1 MTEMHP
7 AKIPTNS
14 PSNTSETENPWGFS
28 SKLFICFKII
38 PSFSFHIHI
47 EFYFTTNYD
56 IMGKDFKKEVEKCRQ
71 LRMTGQIIKRRIT
84 KSHIIGNYTKKLWMN
99 ITLS

>member
-7 AKIPTNS
+7 AKIPTSS
-14 PSNTSETENPWGFS
+14 PSNTSETENLWGFS

-71 LRMTGQIIKRRIT
+71 LRMTGQII
-84 KSHIIGNYTKKLWMN
+84 
-99 ITLS
+99 

>member
-14 PSNTSETENPWGFS
+14 PSNTSETENPWA
-28 SKLFICFKII
+28 
-38 PSFSFHIHI
+38 FSFHIHI

-71 LRMTGQIIKRRIT
+71 LRMTGQII
-84 KSHIIGNYTKKLWMN
+84 
-99 ITLS
+99 